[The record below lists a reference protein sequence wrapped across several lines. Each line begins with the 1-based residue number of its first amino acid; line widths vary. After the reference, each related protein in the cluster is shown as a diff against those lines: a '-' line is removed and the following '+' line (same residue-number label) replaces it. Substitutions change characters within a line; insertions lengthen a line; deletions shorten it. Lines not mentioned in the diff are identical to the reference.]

1 MLDFFDALQI
11 SLMMGI
17 HEYYKEKEQRK
28 RRLNIFQQNCLEKL
42 AEESSKMCDIITNA
56 VLSQYADGNVPVAI
70 GNGIYDL
77 PFSAML
83 EVAKRQGS
91 ISKKQDQALDL
102 YFRNLRPNYTKADF
116 MSAYKGLGNLN
127 STLSKSVGLVDG
139 QLGEF
144 WQYFFA
150 VIRKEGV
157 KPNTL
162 GKLIDCYTN
171 IVLNYA
177 YMSGTDS
184 QIICNSI
191 VKKFVNDISIQ
202 FEKNY
207 HNNTVP
213 DFIEEKTFLEHKKLF
228 EQNAYTLILK
238 SGDANELDM
247 DEMLQSM
254 YMTSLYNYVERTRE
268 PIHIKAEILDK
279 MYLFANLSKED
290 GADGYKLYKELESNF
305 DLKNFYDIFP
315 AQFISVICIMGEKA
329 NIDPTICLR
338 EFVDFMIG
346 IEKKINNQYHSKFN
360 GIAANYCSDLISE
373 YLGN

>member
-28 RRLNIFQQNCLEKL
+28 RRLNIFQQDCLEKL

-150 VIRKEGV
+150 IIRKEGV

-177 YMSGTDS
+177 YMSGTES
-184 QIICNSI
+184 QSICNTI

-329 NIDPTICLR
+329 NIDSTICLR